1 MARTIKKYSGITIG
15 RKCSNCGKDVWIHIM
30 EDDAGKF
37 VVESCCCKLEDI
49 MTRLVNTNVPN
60 AYSIPDYI
68 KYINTQIAAL
78 SAAKEELEKL
88 L

>member
-1 MARTIKKYSGITIG
+1 
-15 RKCSNCGKDVWIHIM
+15 M

-37 VVESCCCKLEDI
+37 VIESCCCKLEDI
-49 MTRLVNTNVPN
+49 MTRLVNANVPN

-68 KYINTQIAAL
+68 KYIDTQIATLAT
-78 SAAKEELEKL
+78 AKKELQKL

>member
-1 MARTIKKYSGITIG
+1 MARTIKKYTGITIG

-37 VVESCCCKLEDI
+37 VVESCSCKLGDI
-49 MTRLVNTNVPN
+49 MTRLINTNVPN
-60 AYSIPDYI
+60 AYSITDYI
-68 KYINTQIAAL
+68 KYIDTQIAAL
-78 SAAKEELEKL
+78 TTAKNELEKL

>member
-1 MARTIKKYSGITIG
+1 
-15 RKCSNCGKDVWIHIM
+15 M

-37 VVESCCCKLEDI
+37 VIESCCCKLEDI
-49 MTRLVNTNVPN
+49 MTRLVNANVPN

-68 KYINTQIAAL
+68 KYIDTQIATLAT
-78 SAAKEELEKL
+78 AKRELQKL